1 MTDPVEDQYTRWVY
15 PQPATSLRR
24 MWQACD
30 PMLGQQHYAYWP
42 DRPYWPGMRI
52 LVAGC
57 GSNQAANLAQRNPD
71 AQVLGIDV
79 SPTSLQH
86 ERLLKGKYG
95 LDNLALEQMAI
106 DRLDDLD
113 REFDLIVATGVLHH
127 LPDPAAAL
135 AQLGRKLAPH
145 GVVWL
150 MVYGRYFRTGV
161 YMLQELFRRVG
172 LGQSPADVA
181 TVRQALPHLQR
192 DHLARN
198 YMRAVEDLG
207 HDAGIV
213 DTFLHASDRAY
224 TVDELLALVDDAG
237 LRFQGWHE
245 NHYYYPNGQM
255 PAASPLF
262 QRLEALPPREL
273 WAAMELHH
281 GGIGRHEFFCCRT
294 DRPPPSFALDFDSER
309 FFDLVPVR
317 RIARLIEPDRARG
330 SPAAITRPPFPEV
343 GLDDVQ
349 FRLFQAVDGQRS
361 IRRCIADSNVIAGSP
376 AQLDVF
382 AKQFFISLWRLGY
395 CLLRF

>member
-86 ERLLKGKYG
+86 ERLLKGKYA
-95 LDNLALEQMAI
+95 LDNLTLEQRAI

-127 LPDPAAAL
+127 LPDPTAAL

-145 GVVWL
+145 GVIWA

-181 TVRQALPHLQR
+181 MVRQALPHLQR
-192 DHLARN
+192 DHLVRN

-207 HDAGIV
+207 NDAG
-213 DTFLHASDRAY
+213 DRKS
-224 TVDELLALVDDAG
+224 VV
-237 LRFQGWHE
+237 
-245 NHYYYPNGQM
+245 
-255 PAASPLF
+255 
-262 QRLEALPPREL
+262 
-273 WAAMELHH
+273 
-281 GGIGRHEFFCCRT
+281 
-294 DRPPPSFALDFDSER
+294 
-309 FFDLVPVR
+309 
-317 RIARLIEPDRARG
+317 
-330 SPAAITRPPFPEV
+330 
-343 GLDDVQ
+343 
-349 FRLFQAVDGQRS
+349 
-361 IRRCIADSNVIAGSP
+361 
-376 AQLDVF
+376 
-382 AKQFFISLWRLGY
+382 
-395 CLLRF
+395 